1 MLDKSSLAAQNDVDL
16 KCQHGVMYVT
26 DIHEKDVVF
35 IIIFEIIIIKKKKSD
50 VYHELK
56 IQTAFRKA
64 QDNLDNQSQT

>member
-35 IIIFEIIIIKKKKSD
+35 IIIFEIIIIKKK
-50 VYHELK
+50 V
-56 IQTAFRKA
+56 
-64 QDNLDNQSQT
+64 

>member
-26 DIHEKDVVF
+26 DIHEKDVDF
-35 IIIFEIIIIKKKKSD
+35 IIIFEIIIKKKSD

-56 IQTAFRKA
+56 IQAAFRKA